1 MTFEQIKKAIKDY
14 CHLQSQEAD
23 TRVGEAIN
31 RHYRRVTSTCNIDT
45 ARFVTRSVST
55 TTGVRTVTFS
65 NIEKIDRVID
75 ATDSDAIRML
85 SEISMQAQRSRQPS
99 AGQPETWA
107 LQASGASSV
116 TILLDTVPQEE
127 YDLQA
132 DGWSSLADLQA
143 NDEPAFPESFHDI
156 LVCAV
161 LAEELLRK
169 EKADLADRMEA
180 KSEKL
185 LSELRYFLVDTA
197 DRDTRQGSTPGGLG
211 TGGTGGGGGGSVG
224 GSAYTQTA
232 LVTFDL
238 GASVAPFAVAQA
250 TAAVV
255 TNLDADELDGEHGSF
270 YLDRANHTGALQVEA
285 TDLVNLTTNTLVG
298 RDTAGTGAGEQIT
311 LGADLEMSGAQVLRV
326 AAFTGD
332 VTKTA
337 GSVAMTI
344 ASDAVTTA
352 KILDDNVTD
361 AKIRNSAAC
370 SVIGRSANST
380 GNPADITS
388 STNSTVLARISDALT
403 WVAGLVF
410 DGAGKVTQIAFPAS
424 QSAASDANTLDDYE
438 EGSHT
443 PTDASGAALS
453 FTTAEG
459 AYVKVGQLVHV
470 SCIVTYPSTADGTAA
485 TVSLPFTV
493 QDTTNDIYTAICEN
507 NSGTTVLSVRA
518 TNNTAAVTVKNAASG
533 AAITNA
539 NLSTLTIRFSLT
551 YRATA

>member
-1 MTFEQIKKAIKDY
+1 
-14 CHLQSQEAD
+14 
-23 TRVGEAIN
+23 
-31 RHYRRVTSTCNIDT
+31 
-45 ARFVTRSVST
+45 
-55 TTGVRTVTFS
+55 
-65 NIEKIDRVID
+65 
-75 ATDSDAIRML
+75 
-85 SEISMQAQRSRQPS
+85 
-99 AGQPETWA
+99 
-107 LQASGASSV
+107 
-116 TILLDTVPQEE
+116 
-127 YDLQA
+127 
-132 DGWSSLADLQA
+132 
-143 NDEPAFPESFHDI
+143 
-156 LVCAV
+156 
-161 LAEELLRK
+161 
-169 EKADLADRMEA
+169 
-180 KSEKL
+180 
-185 LSELRYFLVDTA
+185 
-197 DRDTRQGSTPGGLG
+197 
-211 TGGTGGGGGGSVG
+211 VG